1 LVVDGDVSFNGD
13 LNMTGFNRKEVLL
26 AGAGGLD
33 GTGGAQGTA
42 TATSTLNA
50 DFPATLA
57 FNGTLT
63 DLNDVWHASSDSLT
77 NNPKSLI
84 FEFPYDVIIT
94 KYKIWRRALPH
105 AGHNPKTWTLRA
117 YEQDSTTSVEIDSLS
132 NITNWPAPTSTS
144 ITNDTAFNE
153 YPVDNTTTAYR
164 KFELKIT
171 ESSHTGAIAIGQLA
185 FYGYKE
191 GTITVN
197 NIVSSSGVLALGGTI
212 EMNSKIKFP
221 NRPFVVAGRSAGRV
235 YAPNDFVF
243 NVEAHNTGFL
253 NNGKFTAPSGFPGYY
268 SFTFTGLGGSMES
281 APNTRWYL
289 NNSLIPYGAAHV
301 NASFVSTSAH
311 NRHGLS
317 CHVCVHLEEGDFV
330 TLRVHTGSVYGG
342 QTAHT
347 TVVAMYL
354 FTP

>member
-1 LVVDGDVSFNGD
+1 MPGRKREPSFQLASGTTNERDNSYNISSTLGSIFYNTDTSNVEIRHEDPSNTLEWRDLVMNNKEQIDISGKLVVD
-13 LNMTGFNRKEVLL
+13 
-26 AGAGGLD
+26 
-33 GTGGAQGTA
+33 
-42 TATSTLNA
+42 
-50 DFPATLA
+50 
-57 FNGTLT
+57 
-63 DLNDVWHASSDSLT
+63 
-77 NNPKSLI
+77 
-84 FEFPYDVIIT
+84 
-94 KYKIWRRALPH
+94 
-105 AGHNPKTWTLRA
+105 
-117 YEQDSTTSVEIDSLS
+117 
-132 NITNWPAPTSTS
+132 
-144 ITNDTAFNE
+144 
-153 YPVDNTTTAYR
+153 
-164 KFELKIT
+164 
-171 ESSHTGAIAIGQLA
+171 
-185 FYGYKE
+185 
-191 GTITVN
+191 
-197 NIVSSSGVLALGGTI
+197 GTI